1 MQHQLLTV
9 NETAQLLRV
18 SASTIRRW
26 LRAGAIPSRKLGR
39 RRLILAK
46 DLEKIIENGL
56 EITSKRGLSGA
67 NREY

>member
-1 MQHQLLTV
+1 MINQKLLTIR
-9 NETAQLLRV
+9 ETAELLRV
-18 SASTIRRW
+18 SEPTVRRW

-56 EITSKRGLSGA
+56 NFTNKEG
-67 NREY
+67 